1 MKNLKNIL
9 WFTFGYISGVISLI
23 LGILWYCGIVS
34 CH

>member
-1 MKNLKNIL
+1 MKILRKAL
-9 WFTFGYISGVISLI
+9 WFILGYLLGVISFM